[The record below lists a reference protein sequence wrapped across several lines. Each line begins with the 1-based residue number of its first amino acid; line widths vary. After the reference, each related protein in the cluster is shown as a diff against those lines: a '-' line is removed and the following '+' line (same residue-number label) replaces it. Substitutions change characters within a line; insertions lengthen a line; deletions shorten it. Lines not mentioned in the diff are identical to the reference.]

1 MGRRVPRTLCQPD
14 GVKSCGAC
22 CGMYNQRDERS
33 FKQTM
38 GRLIERTRAYRASCD
53 IDDLA
58 TLARFREQWEPSPDE
73 KLLGELPSC
82 PFLGLLDL
90 TSSSQDADDT
100 EALMRGKV
108 GCLVH
113 PLQNGGVDGRDCGV
127 YDREICEGYLCA
139 AHDVMREDEKWLVL
153 QAVQD
158 AYLYGL
164 VITDTRFVRELFE
177 HAAQINGMMPTA
189 RVLAREDAIEAA
201 AAYFELKRDWPHRGD
216 DGIFGQ
222 VVPGEG
228 LDTPRRKGASEQ
240 VGVEP
245 GPYDAVLRCL
255 GTEVSSTEQL
265 ADASSVVMQRIE
277 DFASAVELERTFP

>member
-1 MGRRVPRTLCQPD
+1 M
-14 GVKSCGAC
+14 
-22 CGMYNQRDERS
+22 
-33 FKQTM
+33 
-38 GRLIERTRAYRASCD
+38 
-53 IDDLA
+53 
-58 TLARFREQWEPSPDE
+58 
-73 KLLGELPSC
+73 
-82 PFLGLLDL
+82 
-90 TSSSQDADDT
+90 
-100 EALMRGKV
+100 
-108 GCLVH
+108 H
-113 PLQNGGVDGRDCGV
+113 PLQNDGVDGRDCGV

-201 AAYFELKRDWPHRGD
+201 AAYFELKRDWPYRGD

-240 VGVEP
+240 VGAEP

-255 GTEVSSTEQL
+255 GTEVSSLEQL
-265 ADASSVVMQRIE
+265 EDASSVVMQRIE
-277 DFASAVELERTFP
+277 GFAAAVELEQASS